1 MERLVTKKKAPQLEQ
16 ALQELETIVQQ
27 LEQGD
32 LDLGTALATF
42 EQGISLV
49 KSSQDQLEQAK
60 QKVSILLQNQNDLSQ
75 FKDGAKE

>member
-1 MERLVTKKKAPQLEQ
+1 MTKKKAPQLEQ